1 MPKGI
6 GLWKNVLAPKRDM
19 LGIPVHRLDKCRGG
33 ADFNPLW
40 SNIFLAAS
48 SDMYGY
54 GIHMYAITIHM
65 SLNINLLVQ
74 LLSSQVRAE
83 IFRIL
88 FNGRKPSIHLRDLQ
102 RKSQLSI
109 GTIQK
114 EVARLKNLDL
124 VTSERDGN
132 RLYYTA
138 NSDHPLYKELCGL
151 VEKTSGVA
159 ERLKETLGSIKGIEC
174 AFIFGSFAKGEEKS
188 HSDIDLIVI
197 GEVGLRTLSS
207 KLKELTEKTEREIN
221 PHVYSKKSWKEKLK
235 KKDHFI
241 KNVMSENKVFLIGT
255 EDVLN

>member
-1 MPKGI
+1 MNI
-6 GLWKNVLAPKRDM
+6 LA
-19 LGIPVHRLDKCRGG
+19 
-33 ADFNPLW
+33 
-40 SNIFLAAS
+40 
-48 SDMYGY
+48 
-54 GIHMYAITIHM
+54 
-65 SLNINLLVQ
+65 Q

-83 IFRIL
+83 IFRLL
-88 FNGRKPSIHLRDLQ
+88 FNGNKTAIHLRDLQ

-114 EVARLKNLDL
+114 EIGHLKNLDL

-138 NSDHPLYKELCGL
+138 NSDHPLYKHICGL

-159 ERLKETLGSIKGIEC
+159 EKLRETLNSINGIEC

-197 GEVGLRTLSS
+197 GSVGLRILSS
-207 KLKELTEKTEREIN
+207 RFKDLTEQTEREIN
-221 PHVYSKKSWKEKLK
+221 PHIYSKKSWVEKLK

-241 KNVMSENKVFLIGT
+241 QNVMNEKKIFLVGDENVLI
-255 EDVLN
+255 